1 MTIHSLIDPRPT
13 VPQQALAAIFID
25 FENVYYELR
34 RGTGSIDATEY
45 ILSSVRNLRTH
56 LAKQLST
63 QSIILK
69 AYADF
74 ERLDSSPQGS
84 LYLMGVETHNV
95 LSTEYKNSADM
106 RLCID
111 ALDVLYTRPE
121 IDHFVLMAGDRDYIP
136 LVQHLRRHGRK
147 VFITSF
153 KANLSGD
160 LLQNIESEKF
170 IDAETLLSEEERHNL
185 ERARAWTEHQRTLAA
200 ALEERKAAEMRAA
213 EKLAEEKKML
223 LTPVLKPA
231 SNGSASDVGSEPLQV
246 TGGAAPLLIK
256 RPVQPLA
263 ANGYAAKAAELAPDI
278 DGLYDDEHET
288 DFAPAVEITDFD
300 TRECLS
306 VMLAHYGRHKEIWMS
321 PLLWK
326 LSNNMPTFADFE
338 RKALIA
344 NLQAA
349 GAVQVAKRRGQP
361 NDYSVVI
368 INYNHPT
375 VRECM
380 P

>member
-1 MTIHSLIDPRPT
+1 MTIHNFANPLPAAS
-13 VPQQALAAIFID
+13 QQGLAAIFID

-45 ILSSVRNLRTH
+45 ILSAVRNLRAH
-56 LAKQLST
+56 LAKELST

-95 LSTEYKNSADM
+95 LSTEFKNSADM

-185 ERARAWTEHQRTLAA
+185 ERARAWTEHQRALAA
-200 ALEERKAAEMRAA
+200 AVEEQKAT
-213 EKLAEEKKML
+213 
-223 LTPVLKPA
+223 LTPILKHA
-231 SNGSASDVGSEPLQV
+231 TNGSSSDNGSEPLQV
-246 TGGAAPLLIK
+246 TGVVPPALVK
-256 RPVQPLA
+256 RPLEPVVT
-263 ANGYAAKAAELAPDI
+263 NGYAAKASELAPEI
-278 DGLYDDEHET
+278 DEYYDEQEESDT
-288 DFAPAVEITDFD
+288 TFAPAKPITDFD
-300 TRECLS
+300 TRECLTI
-306 VMLAHYGRHKEIWMS
+306 MLQHFGRHKEIWMS

-338 RKALIA
+338 RKAFIA
-344 NLQAA
+344 SLQAA